1 MIHPIL
7 NCNGRE
13 LVLDRPRICG
23 IVNVT
28 PDSFSDGGAYID
40 PQAAIAHGL
49 ALVAQGADLIDVG
62 GESTRPGAQG
72 VGAEEECARVVP
84 IIEALVRQTTVPV
97 SIDTS
102 KPAVMR
108 AAVAA
113 GAGIINDVRALREE
127 GALDAAAELRSA
139 AIVLMHMQGE
149 PRTMQDAPHYDEV
162 IADVK
167 RFLAD
172 RIFACELAGIEKKRL
187 AIDPGFGFGKNLEH
201 NVALLK
207 ALNEFTTFGV
217 PLFVGLSRKSM
228 LGKLAGREMPAE
240 RVHAS
245 VAAALIAVQR
255 GAQIVRVHDV
265 AATVDAL
272 AVWSAVA
279 DTKPARK
286 SSSPSLRWGDDD

>member
-1 MIHPIL
+1 MIHPTL

-13 LVLDRPRICG
+13 LVLDRPRVCG

-49 ALVAQGADLIDVG
+49 ALVAQGADLLDIG
-62 GESTRPGAQG
+62 GESTRPGAQA
-72 VGAEEECARVVP
+72 VSADEECARVVP
-84 IIEALVRQTTVPV
+84 IIEALAQRTTVPI

-102 KPAVMR
+102 KPVVMR

-113 GAGIINDVRALREE
+113 GAGLINDVRALREP
-127 GALDAAAELRSA
+127 GALDAAAELTDA

-149 PRTMQDAPHYDEV
+149 PRTMQESPHYDEV
-162 IADVK
+162 VADVK

-172 RIFACELAGIEKKRL
+172 RVFACELAGIAKKRL
-187 AIDPGFGFGKNLEH
+187 AVDPGFGFGKNLEH
-201 NVALLK
+201 NLALLK
-207 ALNEFTTFGV
+207 ALREFTLLGV
-217 PLFVGLSRKSM
+217 PLLVGLSRKSM
-228 LGKLAGREMPAE
+228 LGALTGRDVPAD

-272 AVWSAVA
+272 AVWNAA
-279 DTKPARK
+279 AEKAPPKKT
-286 SSSPSLRWGDDD
+286 SSPGLRWGDDD

>member
-1 MIHPIL
+1 MFHPTL

-13 LVLDRPRICG
+13 LVLDRPRVCG

-49 ALVAQGADLIDVG
+49 ALVAQGADLIDIG
-62 GESTRPGAQG
+62 GESTRPGAQA
-72 VGAEEECARVVP
+72 VSADEECARVVP
-84 IIEALVRQTTVPV
+84 IIQALAQRTNVPI

-113 GAGIINDVRALREE
+113 GAGLINDVRALREP
-127 GALDAAAELRSA
+127 GALDAAAELTDA

-149 PRTMQDAPHYDEV
+149 PRTMQEAPHYDEV
-162 IADVK
+162 VADVK

-172 RIFACELAGIEKKRL
+172 RVFSCELAGIAKKRL
-187 AIDPGFGFGKNLEH
+187 AVDPGFGFGKTLEH
-201 NVALLK
+201 NLAIFK
-207 ALNEFTTFGV
+207 ALDEFTGLGV

-228 LGKLAGREMPAE
+228 LGALTGHDAPAE

-272 AVWSAVA
+272 KVWAAVGER
-279 DTKPARK
+279 KPAK
-286 SSSPSLRWGDDD
+286 KTSSPSLRWGDDD